1 MSKIEKTE
9 MKKLDVTNAYEVDC
23 SKCDRSFIID
33 CGEEKEPMCCPYCG
47 ANLKKIN
54 NNEWKEIFT
63 TFPTSAGRLTINNEA
78 IPIDS
83 MTITSNPSEVLTIGS
98 RGNEVRMSNPRY
110 DVDIVTSDS
119 DWRL

>member
-47 ANLKKIN
+47 ANLKKI
-54 NNEWKEIFT
+54 ETLT

-78 IPIDS
+78 IPIES
-83 MTITSNPSEVLTIGS
+83 MTITSNPSEIFTIGS
-98 RGNEVRMSNPRY
+98 GGNEVRMSNPRY